1 MKQQTKQELE
11 DWYKKNDPWSYK
23 TTNDDII
30 RKEKIL
36 SLLENYDTV
45 LDIGCGEGFITTDL
59 PANKIYGIELSDNA
73 SLRLPNNIIRLMKPE
88 EKYDLVMTTG
98 TLYQQYNHQQI
109 TNWIKQSASHHILVG
124 GIKDWMIWS
133 DFGKII
139 NEIEFQYRE
148 YTHIVRL
155 YEIIT

>member
-1 MKQQTKQELE
+1 MQSKEELE
-11 DWYKKNDPWSYK
+11 NWYLREDPWNYK
-23 TTNDDII
+23 TTEDDYF

-36 SLLENYDTV
+36 SLLKKYDKA
-45 LDIGCGEGFITTDL
+45 LDIGCGEGFITKDL
-59 PANKIYGIELSDNA
+59 PANEIFGIELSDNA
-73 SLRLPNNIIRLMKPE
+73 SLRLPSNVTRLIQPVDI
-88 EKYDLVMTTG
+88 YDLVMTTG

-148 YTHIVRL
+148 YTQIIRL
-155 YEIIT
+155 YEITA

>member
-1 MKQQTKQELE
+1 MQSKEELE
-11 DWYKKNDPWSYK
+11 NWYLREDPWNYK
-23 TTNDDII
+23 TTKDDYF

-36 SLLENYDTV
+36 SLLKKYDKA
-45 LDIGCGEGFITTDL
+45 LDIGCGEGFITKDL
-59 PANKIYGIELSDNA
+59 PANEIFGIELSDNA
-73 SLRLPNNIIRLMKPE
+73 SLRLPSNITRLIQPVDT
-88 EKYDLVMTTG
+88 YDLVMTTG

-133 DFGKII
+133 EFGEII

-148 YTHIVRL
+148 YTQIIRL
-155 YEIIT
+155 YEITA

>member
-1 MKQQTKQELE
+1 MQTKEELE
-11 DWYKKNDPWSYK
+11 NWYLREDPWKYK
-23 TTNDDII
+23 TTEDDYF

-36 SLLENYDTV
+36 SLLEKYDKA
-45 LDIGCGEGFITTDL
+45 LDIGCGEGFITKDL
-59 PANKIYGIELSDNA
+59 PANKIFGIELSDNA
-73 SLRLPNNIIRLMKPE
+73 SLRLPSNISRLIQPAGT
-88 EKYDLVMTTG
+88 YDLVMTTG

-109 TNWIKQSASHHILVG
+109 TNWIKQSSSHHILVG

-148 YTHIVRL
+148 YTQIIRL
-155 YEIIT
+155 YEITA

>member
-1 MKQQTKQELE
+1 MQSKEELE
-11 DWYKKNDPWSYK
+11 NWYLREDPWNYK
-23 TTNDDII
+23 TTEDDYF

-36 SLLENYDTV
+36 SLLKKYDKA
-45 LDIGCGEGFITTDL
+45 LDIGCGEGFITKDL
-59 PANKIYGIELSDNA
+59 PANEIFGIELSDNA
-73 SLRLPNNIIRLMKPE
+73 SLRLPSNVTRLIQPVDT
-88 EKYDLVMTTG
+88 YDLVMTTG

-133 DFGKII
+133 EFGEII

-148 YTHIVRL
+148 YTQIIRL
-155 YEIIT
+155 YEITA

>member
-1 MKQQTKQELE
+1 MQSKEELE
-11 DWYKKNDPWSYK
+11 NWYLREDPWNYK
-23 TTNDDII
+23 TTKDDYF

-36 SLLENYDTV
+36 SLLKKYDKA
-45 LDIGCGEGFITTDL
+45 LDIGCGEGFITKDL
-59 PANKIYGIELSDNA
+59 PANEIFGIELSDNA
-73 SLRLPNNIIRLMKPE
+73 SLRLPSNVNRLQTPDG
-88 EKYDLVMTTG
+88 KYDLVMTTG

-148 YTHIVRL
+148 YTQIIRL
-155 YEIIT
+155 YEITA

>member
-36 SLLENYDTV
+36 SLLENYNTA

-59 PANKIYGIELSDNA
+59 PANISSTAEEL
-73 SLRLPNNIIRLMKPE
+73 
-88 EKYDLVMTTG
+88 T
-98 TLYQQYNHQQI
+98 
-109 TNWIKQSASHHILVG
+109 
-124 GIKDWMIWS
+124 
-133 DFGKII
+133 
-139 NEIEFQYRE
+139 
-148 YTHIVRL
+148 
-155 YEIIT
+155 

>member
-1 MKQQTKQELE
+1 MQSKEELE
-11 DWYKKNDPWSYK
+11 NWYLREDPWNYK
-23 TTNDDII
+23 TTEDDYF

-36 SLLENYDTV
+36 SLLKKYDKA
-45 LDIGCGEGFITTDL
+45 LDIGCGEGFITKDL
-59 PANKIYGIELSDNA
+59 PANEIFGIELSDNA
-73 SLRLPNNIIRLMKPE
+73 SLRLPSNITRLIQPVDT
-88 EKYDLVMTTG
+88 YDLVMTTG

-133 DFGKII
+133 EFGEII

-148 YTHIVRL
+148 YTQIIRL
-155 YEIIT
+155 YEITA

>member
-1 MKQQTKQELE
+1 MQSKEELE
-11 DWYKKNDPWSYK
+11 NWYLREDPWNYK
-23 TTNDDII
+23 TTEDDYF

-36 SLLENYDTV
+36 SLLKKYDKA
-45 LDIGCGEGFITTDL
+45 LDIGCGEGFITKDL
-59 PANKIYGIELSDNA
+59 PANEIFGIELSDNA
-73 SLRLPNNIIRLMKPE
+73 SLRLPSNITRLIQPVDT
-88 EKYDLVMTTG
+88 YDLVMTTG

-133 DFGKII
+133 EFGEII

-148 YTHIVRL
+148 YTQIIRL
-155 YEIIT
+155 YEITT